1 MKIPKKKSMC
11 GSIQF
16 GKQEMAVK
24 DKSYQKYME
33 KKR

>member
-1 MKIPKKKSMC
+1 MKIPKKKSIC
-11 GSIQF
+11 GSIQL
-16 GKQEMAVK
+16 GKWELVVK